1 MVHRAALIGKDIIT
15 PQKSSVKLNKRIYN
29 IVSILQNVLKE
40 NTSLTAWKVWRIISR
55 IISEY

>member
-1 MVHRAALIGKDIIT
+1 MVHCAALIGKDITT
-15 PQKSSVKLNKRIYN
+15 PRNSSVKLNKRIYN

-40 NTSLTAWKVWRIISR
+40 NTSLATSKVWRIISR